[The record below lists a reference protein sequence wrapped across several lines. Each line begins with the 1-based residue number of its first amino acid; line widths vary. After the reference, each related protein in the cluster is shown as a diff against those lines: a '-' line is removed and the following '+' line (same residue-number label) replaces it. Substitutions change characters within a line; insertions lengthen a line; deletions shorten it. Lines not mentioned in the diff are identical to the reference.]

1 LADDK
6 YQTRRA
12 RTARFYHTQAL
23 HSESELTLSKSASHH
38 LITVLRTRKDDV
50 IQLFNGDGYNYRATV
65 VDTGQR
71 TQGKCAL
78 LQVHERSA
86 VHNESALFITL
97 VQALSRADKMDTT
110 IRQAVELGVQHIQPV
125 YSRHSA
131 KPLDEKRAR
140 KKQEHWQSIVIS
152 ACEQSGRAV
161 LPTLA
166 APNTLQHWL
175 ESRQARNQTTLDYLL
190 APTAS
195 VSLLSHVSRHAT
207 ANQAISLLI
216 GPESGFDDD
225 EISDAQQ
232 AGVEV
237 VRFGPRI
244 LRTETAG
251 PAAITLL
258 QSSLGDLGQDKS

>member
-6 YQTRRA
+6 YQARRT
-12 RTARFYHTQAL
+12 RTARFYHADEL

-38 LITVLRTRKDDV
+38 LITVLRTRKND
-50 IQLFNGDGYNYRATV
+50 ILELFNGDGYNYRATV

-71 TQGKCAL
+71 TPAKCAL
-78 LQVHERSA
+78 LQVHERCA
-86 VHNESALFITL
+86 VLNESPLSITL
-97 VQALSRADKMDTT
+97 VQAISRADRMDITL
-110 IRQAVELGVQHIQPV
+110 RQAVELGVQHIQPV

-131 KPLDEKRAR
+131 KPLDEKRAQ
-140 KKQEHWQSIVIS
+140 KKQDHWQSIVIS
-152 ACEQSGRAV
+152 ACEQCGRAV

-166 APNTLQHWL
+166 PAVTLKHWL
-175 ESRQARNQTTLDYLL
+175 YSRQTDNEERTDYLL
-190 APTAS
+190 APTATQ
-195 VSLLSHVSRHAT
+195 SLLSHVSNRVL
-207 ANQAISLLI
+207 ANTPVGLLI

-225 EISDAQQ
+225 EIMDAQNAGTQ
-232 AGVEV
+232 A

-258 QSSLGDLGQDKS
+258 QSSLGDLGHDKK